1 MKIWFISLG
10 CLLLAEAFAGMSGT
24 PNLTIEVRGIERP
37 EGSLFVAVYASEE
50 TFLKKPLTGFRVE
63 AKDSTVRIPCQGLP
77 AGSYAISVFHDA
89 NGNGRLDTGTYGIPL
104 EKYGFSNDAEGV
116 MGPPAY
122 KDCRFEL
129 KADTTLVLTLK

>member
-1 MKIWFISLG
+1 MKTWFISLG
-10 CLLLAEAFAGMSGT
+10 CLLLAEAFAGMSGR

>member
-1 MKIWFISLG
+1 MKTWFISLG
-10 CLLLAEAFAGMSGT
+10 CLLLAEAFAGMSGR

-89 NGNGRLDTGTYGIPL
+89 NGNGQLDTGTYGIPL